1 VAHADVTEGI
11 EHAFMGKDAVG
22 DRQFLDQSIHS
33 VEHNV
38 PRFGSFLGPAVLQH
52 DRYTKP

>member
-1 VAHADVTEGI
+1 VTEGI

-22 DRQFLDQSIHS
+22 DRQFFDQSIHS

-38 PRFGSFLGPAVLQH
+38 PRFDRIYRPGVAARAKRIKLQEH
-52 DRYTKP
+52 